1 MALIALFKRPGPS
14 GFGFASSAE
23 QVSEGVDLRGRT
35 ALVTGSNSGLGL
47 ETCRVLAKR
56 GARVLALARSESSA
70 QKAASEAGFEVVPV
84 ACELGDL
91 GSVRRAVETARAR
104 ADKIDILIANAGIMA
119 LPQRELIHGVEKQ
132 LFVNHFGHFTLVT
145 GLLDR
150 LSSDARVVILTS
162 NAHTRAPAGGVDLE
176 DLGMEKGYTPWVAYG
191 QSKTA
196 NLLFARQ
203 LARRFRAAGEKRR
216 ANGVHPGVIATNLTR
231 QMPAVA
237 QWGWALMSPL
247 FLKTIP
253 QGAATQV
260 WAAVHPGA
268 AEVNGEYLSD
278 CNVAT
283 SMPYAADMALAAR
296 LWEVTEARIAA
307 IGG

>member
-14 GFGFASSAE
+14 GFGFASTAE
-23 QVSEGVDLRGRT
+23 QVSEGVDLSGKT

-47 ETCRVLAKR
+47 ETCRVLARR
-56 GARVLALARSESSA
+56 GARVLALARSEASA

-91 GSVRRAVETARAR
+91 GHVRRAVETVEAR
-104 ADKIDILIANAGIMA
+104 ADRIDIIVANAGIMA
-119 LPQRELIHGVEKQ
+119 LPTRELVHGIEKQ

-150 LSSDARVVILTS
+150 LAPDARVVILTS
-162 NAHTRAPAGGVDLE
+162 NAHTRAPAGGVDLD
-176 DLGMEKGYTPWVAYG
+176 DLGMEKGYAPWVAYG

-196 NLLFARQ
+196 NLLFARE
-203 LARRFRAAGEKRR
+203 LARRFREAGDKRR

-231 QMPAVA
+231 QMPLVA
-237 QWGWALMSPL
+237 RWGWAMLSPL
-247 FLKTIP
+247 VLKTIP

-260 WAAVHPGA
+260 WAAVNPGA

-296 LWEVTEARIAA
+296 LWEVTEQRIAA
-307 IGG
+307 IGS